1 MQAVSFGISYIYGVF
16 NINNMKKVFNL
27 LGSTGALL
35 CLGVMYST
43 AQQLP
48 NVGFEDW
55 KTTCGETWQTASST
69 SFTRPGIEPAEW
81 NGSNVKQFL
90 SFDGFVTKG
99 TGIDG
104 STSVKLTNQKPGFA
118 TLAAPA
124 PAFITFATPWIF
136 ADMSKLNAAAIAMG
150 DGGAYG
156 GMEFTY
162 RPDAITGYFKRDNSA
177 GAENAHIIVYLW
189 NGTYKSG
196 VRSAITGSSST
207 GYTESATVELE
218 DVDRAIMGKVTPTQS
233 GKLIASCDY
242 EITGSINEW
251 TEITVPLQY
260 VEENLSELPKKMNV
274 ILSSADYWTRSNII
288 PNNILE
294 ADNVKF
300 LYYSQLESLS
310 IDGVPL
316 TGFDKDTY
324 NYVVTG
330 TCPTDASQITAVPDG
345 KNATTQIECDPVAQT
360 VTITVTNVGEDAEGN
375 TSHTYTVQYE
385 TPVVFYYN
393 GLLTINLD
401 ALGMETSH
409 TYNIVEIIPTSET
422 TCDFAL
428 RNFTFMGLSIGDIVV
443 PDVVISENNGSKTYN
458 GSVENLI
465 LGSGFMTLDCDVT
478 VTGSEDAEG
487 NMLMTINVLW
497 YTDRASGTATPINVT
512 FDGAAIAEGLRLTD
526 VAVNGSTL
534 EGFDKET
541 FNYTGDAAA
550 FATTATPLI
559 TYVKE
564 DAESVV
570 SVEIND
576 YSVKLIVSKEGRHN
590 FYSILDSDAS
600 FAGIELPA
608 TVEGNLNITGN
619 KEIKGV
625 KSVVGNITYQLD
637 LSDREWNDIS
647 LPFTTASREVIS
659 TDGESKPLTD
669 NIEWAALNGTEFVI
683 TDAETATTG
692 IVSAIERT
700 ITSRDKLRF
709 TSTTG
714 WNTQESG
721 NASQQGSYCLIGN
734 PSLVSCAATDMTAA
748 TTYYILNGDGTK
760 YIQSA
765 SPMIAPFATMIAYN
779 GNAADALS
787 EININISSGIDGI
800 NADNA
805 SIYATNGN
813 IVINGYEGKVSI
825 HLLNGAQV
833 KSVYATGHRTLIPVK
848 AGTYVVSTAGKGTL
862 VVVK

>member
-1 MQAVSFGISYIYGVF
+1 M
-16 NINNMKKVFNL
+16 
-27 LGSTGALL
+27 

-55 KTTCGETWQTASST
+55 KTSCGETWQTASSS

-104 STSVKLTNQKPGFA
+104 STSVVLTNQKPGVGS
-118 TLAAPA
+118 LAAPA
-124 PAFITFATPWIF
+124 PAFVTFATPWIF
-136 ADMSKLNAAAIAMG
+136 ADLAKLNAAAIAMG

-177 GAENAHIIVYLW
+177 GAENAHIIAYLW
-189 NGTYKSG
+189 NGTYKSN
-196 VRSAITGSSST
+196 VRSAISGSSSA

-242 EITGSINEW
+242 EITGAINEW

-260 VEENLSELPKKMNV
+260 VEENLSEQPEKMNV

-316 TGFDKDTY
+316 AGFDKNTY

-428 RNFTFMGLSIGDIVV
+428 RNFSFMGLSIGDIVV

-465 LGSGFMTLDCDVT
+465 LGGDVMTLDCDVT

-497 YTDRASGTATPINVT
+497 YTDRASGTATPIDVT
-512 FDGAAIAEGLRLTD
+512 FDGAAIVEGLRLTD

-534 EGFDKET
+534 AGFDKDT
-541 FNYTGDAAA
+541 FNYTGDAAT
-550 FATTATPLI
+550 FATTATPLV
-559 TYVKE
+559 TYTKE

-570 SVEIND
+570 SVEING
-576 YSVKLIVSKEGRHN
+576 YSVKLIVSKEGRSN

-608 TVEGNLNITGN
+608 SIEGNLDITGN

-625 KSVVGNITYQLD
+625 ESVTGNIIYHLD
-637 LSDREWNDIS
+637 LTAGKKWNDIS
-647 LPFTTASREVIS
+647 LPFATATREAF
-659 TDGESKPLTD
+659 TAEGESTTIA
-669 NIEWAALNGTEFVI
+669 NHIEWATLSGNEIVT
-683 TDAETATTG
+683 TDAETAATG
-692 IVSAIERT
+692 I
-700 ITSRDKLRF
+700 
-709 TSTTG
+709 
-714 WNTQESG
+714 
-721 NASQQGSYCLIGN
+721 IGIR
-734 PSLVSCAATDMTAA
+734 P
-748 TTYYILNGDGTK
+748 
-760 YIQSA
+760 
-765 SPMIAPFATMIAYN
+765 
-779 GNAADALS
+779 
-787 EININISSGIDGI
+787 
-800 NADNA
+800 
-805 SIYATNGN
+805 
-813 IVINGYEGKVSI
+813 
-825 HLLNGAQV
+825 
-833 KSVYATGHRTLIPVK
+833 
-848 AGTYVVSTAGKGTL
+848 
-862 VVVK
+862 

>member
-1 MQAVSFGISYIYGVF
+1 
-16 NINNMKKVFNL
+16 MKKVFNL

-55 KTTCGETWQTASST
+55 KTSCGETWQTASSS

-104 STSVKLTNQKPGFA
+104 STSVVLTNQKPGVGS
-118 TLAAPA
+118 LAAPA
-124 PAFITFATPWIF
+124 PAFVTFATPWIF
-136 ADMSKLNAAAIAMG
+136 ADLAKLNAAAIAMG

-189 NGTYKSG
+189 NGTYKSN
-196 VRSAITGSSST
+196 VRSAISGSSSA

-242 EITGSINEW
+242 EITGAINEW

-260 VEENLSELPKKMNV
+260 VEENLSELPEKMNV

-310 IDGVPL
+310 IDDVPL
-316 TGFDKDTY
+316 TGFDKNTY

-401 ALGMETSH
+401 ALEMETSY

-428 RNFTFMGLSIGDIVV
+428 RNFSFMGLSIGDIVV

-458 GSVENLI
+458 GSAENLI
-465 LGSGFMTLDCDVT
+465 LGGDVMTLDCDVT

-497 YTDRASGTATPINVT
+497 YTDRASGTATPIDVT
-512 FDGAAIAEGLRLTD
+512 FDGAAIVEGLRLTD

-534 EGFDKET
+534 TGFDKDT
-541 FNYTGDAAA
+541 FNYTGDAAT
-550 FATTATPLI
+550 FATTATPLV
-559 TYVKE
+559 TYTKE

-570 SVEIND
+570 SVEINGF
-576 YSVKLIVSKEGRHN
+576 SVKLIVSKEGRSN

-608 TVEGNLNITGN
+608 SIEGNLDITGN

-625 KSVVGNITYQLD
+625 ESVTGNIIYHLD
-637 LSDREWNDIS
+637 LTAGKKWNDIS
-647 LPFTTASREVIS
+647 LPFATASREAF
-659 TDGESKPLTD
+659 TAEGESTTLTD
-669 NIEWAALNGTEFVI
+669 HIDWATLSGTEFVT
-683 TDAETATTG
+683 TDAETASTG
-692 IVSAIERT
+692 IIGISPEATVTPS
-700 ITSRDKLRF
+700 KLSF
-709 TSTTG
+709 TSTAG
-714 WNTQESG
+714 WNNTENSEAAQLST
-721 NASQQGSYCLIGN
+721 YTLVGN
-734 PSLVSCAATDMTAA
+734 PSLISCPAADLTSA
-748 TTYYILNGDGTK
+748 TTYYVLNSDGTK

-765 SPMIAPFATMIAYN
+765 SPVIAPFATMIAYN
-779 GNAADALS
+779 GDAADALS
-787 EININISSGIDGI
+787 EININISSGIESIG
-800 NADNA
+800 NNQAK
-805 SIYATNGN
+805 IYAANGN
-813 IVINGYEGKVSI
+813 IVISNYEGKVTI
-825 HLLNGAQV
+825 YLLNGAQV
-833 KSVYATGHRTLIPVK
+833 KSVTATGYTAIPAK
-848 AGTYVVSTAGKGTL
+848 AGAYVVRTNNNATL
-862 VVVK
+862 VVVR

>member
-1 MQAVSFGISYIYGVF
+1 
-16 NINNMKKVFNL
+16 MKKVFNL

-55 KTTCGETWQTASST
+55 KTSCGETWQTASSS

-81 NGSNVKQFL
+81 NGSNVKQVIIQA
-90 SFDGFVTKG
+90 DGFVKKG
-99 TGIDG
+99 EGVDG
-104 STSVKLTNQKPGFA
+104 STSVVLTNQKPGVGS
-118 TLAAPA
+118 LAAPA
-124 PAFITFATPWIF
+124 PAFVTFATPWIF
-136 ADMSKLNAAAIAMG
+136 ADLAKLNAAAIAMG

-177 GAENAHIIVYLW
+177 GAENAHIIAYLW
-189 NGTYKSG
+189 NGTYKSN
-196 VRSAITGSSST
+196 VRSAISGSSSA

-218 DVDRAIMGKVTPTQS
+218 DVDRAIMGKVPPTQS

-242 EITGSINEW
+242 EITGAINEW

-260 VEENLSELPKKMNV
+260 VEENLSEQPEKMNV

-288 PNNILE
+288 SNNILE

-316 TGFDKDTY
+316 TGFDKNTY

-385 TPVVFYYN
+385 TPVLFYYN

-428 RNFTFMGLSIGDIVV
+428 RNFSFMGLSIGDIVV

-458 GSVENLI
+458 GSAENLI

-497 YTDRASGTATPINVT
+497 YTDRPSGTATPINVT
-512 FDGAAIAEGLRLTD
+512 FDGAAIVEGLRLTD

-534 EGFDKET
+534 TGFDKET
-541 FNYTGDAAA
+541 FNYTGDAAT
-550 FATTATPLI
+550 FATTATPLV
-559 TYVKE
+559 TYTKE

-570 SVEIND
+570 SVEING
-576 YSVKLIVSKEGRHN
+576 YSVKLIVSKEGRSN

-608 TVEGNLNITGN
+608 SIEGNLDITGN

-625 KSVVGNITYQLD
+625 ESVTGNIIYHLD
-637 LSDREWNDIS
+637 LTAGKKWNDIS
-647 LPFTTASREVIS
+647 LPFATATREAF
-659 TDGESKPLTD
+659 TAEGESTTLA
-669 NIEWAALNGTEFVI
+669 NHIEWATLSGNEFVT
-683 TDAETATTG
+683 TDAETASTG
-692 IVSAIERT
+692 IIGISPEATVTPS
-700 ITSRDKLRF
+700 KLSF
-709 TSTTG
+709 TSTAG
-714 WNTQESG
+714 WNNTENSEAAQLG
-721 NASQQGSYCLIGN
+721 TYTLIGN
-734 PSLVSCAATDMTAA
+734 PSLISCPATDLTSA
-748 TTYYILNGDGTK
+748 TTYYVLNSDGTK

-765 SPMIAPFATMIAYN
+765 SPVIAPFATMIAYN
-779 GNAADALS
+779 GDAADALS
-787 EININISSGIDGI
+787 EININISSGIESIG
-800 NADNA
+800 NNQAK
-805 SIYATNGN
+805 IYAANGN
-813 IVINGYEGKVSI
+813 IVISNYEGKVTI
-825 HLLNGAQV
+825 YLLNGAQV
-833 KSVYATGHRTLIPVK
+833 KSVTATGYTAIPAK
-848 AGTYVVSTAGKGTL
+848 AGAYVVRTNNNATL
-862 VVVK
+862 VVVR